1 MEISDIESEDDDPEE
16 RTRRIEQMAAAMNV
30 MNNESSFKRG
40 ELNMDIDT
48 LSERSEEESDR
59 EQRQP
64 KQRSRRQSGRKRSM
78 SRERNVAKIRYCWRC
93 HQAGHENWQCRE
105 DVQPGGW
112 CPRCLETSHW
122 EDQCWVSATSV
133 TCPVCSLPGHLPCIH
148 QASDF
153 RQRKLV
159 IDTFGWLPF
168 KDWFQDLTFRSW
180 WNCSGYTGVPL
191 YKILQ
196 RNTEQDLDLGFEES

>member
-1 MEISDIESEDDDPEE
+1 MSKYTLVQWTYHYQHQ
-16 RTRRIEQMAAAMNV
+16 R
-30 MNNESSFKRG
+30 
-40 ELNMDIDT
+40 LN
-48 LSERSEEESDR
+48 
-59 EQRQP
+59 QRYCMLHSGCLKSMWIIVFHQP
-64 KQRSRRQSGRKRSM
+64 HVVYIKLLHC
-78 SRERNVAKIRYCWRC
+78 VVRYCWRC

-168 KDWFQDLTFRSW
+168 KDWFQVCFW
-180 WNCSGYTGVPL
+180 
-191 YKILQ
+191 LQ
-196 RNTEQDLDLGFEES
+196 VL